1 MTTRHRI
8 LLRGKALLSHPRL
21 LPVLVVFS
29 FFTNAPALWSGLFN
43 DDYCQQVEL
52 IESPSIH
59 DALNKVGLGIS
70 RPGHLGMLLSE
81 HFIAVGPEKNREPFK
96 AYGALPWWTGEHYQ
110 VSLLRPVAAFAA
122 WLDLKL
128 FGSSVFWRHFHSLVW
143 LALVVYGVGTLFR
156 HWVDPPWLAGLAILL
171 FALDDNHYFPAMW
184 IANRNLLISLVF
196 AIGCL
201 LAHHRWRAHSAWSA
215 GLLSWTFLLA
225 SLLSAEAGIATF
237 AYLLAYAL
245 VLDRSRWAPRLLSL
259 LPAFSL
265 ILLWRLLYNAAGYG
279 ASGGGFYFDP
289 GNQPLAFAQAVW
301 QRGPFMAAGQWFSLP
316 PELFALMHDENRWP
330 YALLLALLSLALPI
344 LLLPLLLQS
353 RPARFWFVGMHLAI
367 VPVCAAIPM
376 GRNLLFCSMGGY
388 ALIALFIGHCF
399 SASSRCEPFL
409 RVSPWAKALCVLLIF
424 LHLPVAA
431 LAKLSAPWI
440 TQWIVQRIDAT
451 TDLGTP
457 LPTEDQRP
465 VVILNAPN
473 PASFLY
479 VPFKKAVQERPL
491 PRDIRLLAPGY
502 GPLTVTREDAN
513 TLTLRAQEASL
524 LTCRPTTRLGMVH
537 LYRYLSDFRAPHE
550 RVSPTTPIVFPE
562 LTLQVI
568 AIDPQGNPIEVACR
582 FVEPLEE
589 MAVRW
594 LQWDWKNEQY
604 IAFNPPAV
612 GQAITIKG
620 PY

>member
-1 MTTRHRI
+1 MTTANRI
-8 LLRGKALLSHPRL
+8 LLRGTALLTHPRL
-21 LPVLVVFS
+21 LPVLVVLSVFS
-29 FFTNAPALWSGLFN
+29 NAPALWSGLFN
-43 DDYCQQVEL
+43 DDYCQQVEIL
-52 IESPSIH
+52 ESPSIQ
-59 DALNKVGLGIS
+59 DALNKVGLGIA
-70 RPGHLGMLLSE
+70 RPGHLGTLLSD
-81 HFIAVGPEKNREPFK
+81 HFIAVGAEKNREPFK
-96 AYGALPWWTGEHYQ
+96 TYGALPWWTGEDYQ

-128 FGSSVFWRHFHSLVW
+128 FGGSVFWRHLHTLLW
-143 LALVVYGVGTLFR
+143 LGLVVYGVGTLFR
-156 HWVDPPWLAGLAILL
+156 HWVDPPWVAGLAVLL

-184 IANRNLLISLVF
+184 IANRNQLISLVF

-201 LAHHRWRAHSAWSA
+201 LAHHRWRVHSAGSA
-215 GLLSWTFLLA
+215 GLLSWTLLGA

-245 VLDRSRWAPRLLSL
+245 TLDRSRWSRRLMSL
-259 LPAFSL
+259 VPAISL
-265 ILLWRLLYNAAGYG
+265 ILVWRLLYNAAGYG
-279 ASGGGFYFDP
+279 ARGGGFYFDP
-289 GNQPLAFAQAVW
+289 GNQPLAFVQGAW

-316 PELFALMHDENRWP
+316 PDLFAFIHDEVRWP
-330 YALLLALLSLALPI
+330 YALILAVLSLVVPI
-344 LLLPLLLQS
+344 FLWPLLVKERS
-353 RPARFWFVGMHLAI
+353 ARFWFVGMHLAI
-367 VPVCAAIPM
+367 VPVCAAVPM

-388 ALIALFIGHCF
+388 ALIAMFIGYCF
-399 SASSRCEPFL
+399 ASPSQEEPAA
-409 RVSPWAKALCVLLIF
+409 RVSRWSKALCGLLI
-424 LHLPVAA
+424 LIHLPIAT
-431 LAKLSAPWI
+431 LAKASAPWM
-440 TQWIVQRIDAT
+440 TQRMIQRIDAT
-451 TDLGTP
+451 TDLGALP
-457 LPTEDQRP
+457 LEDQRP
-465 VVILNAPN
+465 VIILNAPN

-479 VPFKKAVQERPL
+479 VPFKEAVQERPL